1 MVLSNVIILFLF
13 LSAGRGA
20 VITVALYNLKVY
32 SKVLVQIHRRRAFLS
47 TGRLLTCSV
56 DHV

>member
-32 SKVLVQIHRRRAFLS
+32 SKVLVQIHRRAFLS